1 MSALIGV
8 DRNTLWRRLWLDD
21 LAGCLP
27 FTCCRAGP
35 SHSDFDIAPM
45 PLDADVLAW
54 RSCIGAPTA
63 RFGRHVQCHELLGTH
78 RHWTGADI
86 GGHISTTVGVHEP
99 IFSLPQPD
107 ADQVGVELMNPGH
120 ARHRGPWLT
129 ARRHDLSLEF
139 VAVFTTCTAF
149 DCTHENV
156 HLEVKW
162 ASSGALKWGA
172 RWEDWPLTNSLLG
185 DHPHQLA
192 QVVVRCAQHRVQ
204 TLALRPF
211 QLAAVQSV
219 IGLEVLTRKSSRI
232 ADLLPHKWAGHQG

>member
-1 MSALIGV
+1 M
-8 DRNTLWRRLWLDD
+8 W
-21 LAGCLP
+21 
-27 FTCCRAGP
+27 
-35 SHSDFDIAPM
+35 
-45 PLDADVLAW
+45 
-54 RSCIGAPTA
+54 
-63 RFGRHVQCHELLGTH
+63 RHVQALKSVPRSIATRTPNPGGITADGH
-78 RHWTGADI
+78 RSRWEGQPLT
-86 GGHISTTVGVHEP
+86 VHEP

-172 RWEDWPLTNSLLG
+172 RWEDWPLTGIGPFWRLSGATKCTQSILNWLRGVFDSRTNPLSFG
-185 DHPHQLA
+185 CA
-192 QVVVRCAQHRVQ
+192 QVGI
-204 TLALRPF
+204 LIF
-211 QLAAVQSV
+211 Q
-219 IGLEVLTRKSSRI
+219 
-232 ADLLPHKWAGHQG
+232 